1 MVLKE
6 KAALINA
13 EKCKMDKLWNIYA
26 MALIKKI
33 TASERLYH
41 HQIVPYQKD
50 RLLVRVFGSVHINII
65 RCGTFGSINIDY
77 LVESAELGAIEV
89 PSSRLHQN
97 GMLDDDIVLADSE
110 QVFDH
115 YLNKLN
121 LIYNHILQF
130 SARAGQE

>member
-1 MVLKE
+1 
-6 KAALINA
+6 
-13 EKCKMDKLWNIYA
+13 MDKLWNVYS

-33 TASERLYH
+33 TATERLYH

-65 RCGTFGSINIDY
+65 RCGTFGAINIDF
-77 LVESAELGAIEV
+77 LVESPELGVIEV
-89 PSSRLHQN
+89 PSSCIHPN
-97 GMLDDDIVLADSE
+97 GKLDDDITLSDSD

-130 SARAGQE
+130 STKAEQE